1 VPIYRYRCEN
11 CGEEIE
17 KIQSI
22 NSEPL
27 KECEICGG
35 KLKKMIGMV
44 GIKFSG
50 KGYYVT
56 DNKKASIKTSVP
68 ETKKEDGKRED
79 RKREDGKKEEKA
91 TVASSQARESSA
103 KTSPEKDTTT
113 KKAV

>member
-1 VPIYRYRCEN
+1 MPIYRYRCEN

-68 ETKKEDGKRED
+68 ETKKEDGK
-79 RKREDGKKEEKA
+79 KEDGKKEEKA
-91 TVASSQARESSA
+91 AVASSQGLESSA
-103 KTSPEKDTTT
+103 KTSHEKDTTT